1 MRLSRTLRPLL
12 LGALLPLAGC
22 MDMTAGASGQPAGAL
37 PVMRWD
43 HRPEATQ
50 WTEATL
56 DALKS
61 EGAVLAS
68 TVPMD
73 VEHYCPDY
81 ATASVAERDA
91 FWAGLFSAIA
101 KYESTWNPTA
111 KGGGGKYLGLL
122 QISPATARYV
132 GCDLS
137 EGGLTDGASNLACA
151 VRIAANR
158 VPDEVDGG
166 GSGSDCG
173 DRHRLG
179 SDARQVE
186 ARRSGGLDADAELL
200 QLIQSAKRRHAMTA
214 TPRAR
219 NSRARSAGPNLCPP
233 GRSNASPEVRVRSQL
248 VPDRAAAIRTR
259 SMRGSAITRCSP
271 GA

>member
-22 MDMTAGASGQPAGAL
+22 MDMTADASGQPAGAL

-56 DALKS
+56 EALKS

-81 ATASVAERDA
+81 ETASVAEREA

-101 KYESTWNPTA
+101 KYESTWNPAA
-111 KGGGGKYLGLL
+111 KGAGGKYLGLL
-122 QISPATARYV
+122 QISPATANYV

-137 EGGLTDGASNLACA
+137 EAGLTDGASNLACA

-158 VPDEVDGG
+158 VPDV
-166 GSGSDCG
+166 
-173 DRHRLG
+173 
-179 SDARQVE
+179 ATE
-186 ARRSGGLDADAELL
+186 ADQEA
-200 QLIQSAKRRHAMTA
+200 I
-214 TPRAR
+214 
-219 NSRARSAGPNLCPP
+219 
-233 GRSNASPEVRVRSQL
+233 
-248 VPDRAAAIRTR
+248 AAIVTDWGPMHDKSKRAEVAAWTRTQ
-259 SMRGSAITRCSP
+259 SYCS
-271 GA
+271 